1 MTTLLN
7 PRPIP
12 RIAFLA
18 VLLSALL
25 GQLGAQQDAQP
36 ADQQPAEQTDAAADA
51 VPQAATADPAADP
64 ADQSTTAAGA
74 PADQQDQA
82 PDADADADTADAADD
97 AADAEQQADQP
108 RPSAEITS
116 NGISFR
122 NFRGASLFEVID
134 LFARQLKINYILD
147 PGVTDGA
154 VTINTYGTLEQ
165 SDLFPLFE
173 TILRINGAVAVKVGA
188 LYRIVPADNA
198 THLPISPQAITADDL
213 PFDEQMI
220 LNAIRLRYALAADIA
235 AVLEPFL
242 GEGAKYTI
250 VETSNILLVLD
261 NSRNMRRTMQ
271 LIDLLD
277 AEQLD
282 DQRIRLVDVKNGLAS
297 MLAQELQ
304 NIFSAFSSSE
314 ETSAVRFVPIQRI
327 NAILVV
333 SANTSM
339 FKEVEKWV
347 DKLDTATTTGGI
359 QNFIYRVQYGTATNL
374 AGTLLQL
381 YGYGYGMGGYGMGGY
396 GMGGYGGGM
405 GGYGGGGYG
414 GYGGGYGGGGYGGG
428 GYGGGGYGGGGY
440 GGGGYGGGYGGGGYR
455 GGGGRGGGGGYGG
468 RGGRGGFGGRG
479 GGGFG
484 GGGIIQLPGQ
494 YGSMPVAPGIDPGLG
509 GDQTGALLGDTTG
522 YDPNAQAARGIR
534 IVPDV
539 VNNLI
544 VVQSTPQEW
553 EVIRR
558 TLEQLDFPP
567 RQVLIEAQIYE
578 VSLTGALTNGVSA
591 FLRERTGN
599 TERKLTGGFDSIGR
613 TSLSIGALL
622 GSTREMAAFLVASKD
637 DGRTKIISAPSII
650 ATDNIAATITVG
662 QSVPTLASQGL
673 AAGAQVGGDSLFAN
687 TIQNVQ
693 TGVTLS
699 ITPRINASGIVTLFI
714 DQEVSN
720 PLAPTGAIQS
730 PSIDRRNVST
740 QVTVQDGTTVAI
752 AGIIQESNI
761 YQRSRVPFLGDIP
774 FLGAAFGST
783 SVSRS
788 KTELVILMTP
798 RVIYD
803 ENEIISASEE
813 LQSKLRSL
821 RRVIRQSQSKF

>member
-1 MTTLLN
+1 MTTFTHL
-7 PRPIP
+7 RPLQ
-12 RIAFLA
+12 RIACRAALA
-18 VLLSALL
+18 AALV
-25 GQLGAQQDAQP
+25 GSLGAQQ
-36 ADQQPAEQTDAAADA
+36 ADQQTGDQADAAARQEAADA
-51 VPQAATADPAADP
+51 PAAAPADPAADP
-64 ADQSTTAAGA
+64 AEQPADVAGA

-82 PDADADADTADAADD
+82 SAAADADADADDADTDADADVADD
-97 AADAEQQADQP
+97 QQQQADRP
-108 RPSAEITS
+108 PPSAETTS

-122 NFRGASLFEVID
+122 NFRGANLFEVID
-134 LFARQLKINYILD
+134 LLARQLKINYILD
-147 PGVTDGA
+147 PGVSDGT
-154 VTINTYGTLEQ
+154 VTINTYGTLQQ

-173 TILRINGAVAVKVGA
+173 TILRINGTVAVKVGS
-188 LYRIVPADNA
+188 LYRIVPTDNV
-198 THLPISPQAITADDL
+198 THLPISPQWGSKDDL
-213 PFDEQMI
+213 PLDERMI
-220 LNAIRLRYALAADIA
+220 LNAIRLRYALAEDIA

-242 GEGAKYTI
+242 GEGAKYSI

-261 NSRNMRRTMQ
+261 NSRSMRRTME

-282 DQRIRLVDVKNGLAS
+282 DQRIRLVEVKNGLAA
-297 MLAQELQ
+297 MLSQELT
-304 NIFSAFSSSE
+304 NIFSAFTSSE
-314 ETSAVRFVPIQRI
+314 ESSAVKFVPIQRI

-347 DKLDTATTTGGI
+347 DKLDTATGGI
-359 QNFIYRVQYGTATNL
+359 QNFIYRVQYGMASNL
-374 AGTLLQL
+374 AGTLMSL
-381 YGYGYGMGGYGMGGY
+381 YGYGYG
-396 GMGGYGGGM
+396 

-428 GYGGGGYGGGGY
+428 GYGGDYGRGGYGGGMGGLGGYGGGMGGRRGYGGGMGGRGGYGGGGYGGRGGYGGGY
-440 GGGGYGGGYGGGGYR
+440 GGGGYGGGYGGG
-455 GGGGRGGGGGYGG
+455 
-468 RGGRGGFGGRG
+468 
-479 GGGFG
+479 FG
-484 GGGIIQLPGQ
+484 GGGMIQLPGAATV
-494 YGSMPVAPGIDPGLG
+494 SPGVDPGLA
-509 GDQTGALLGDTTG
+509 GDQTGALLGETMG
-522 YDPNAQAARGIR
+522 MNPSEPVRGIR
-534 IVPDV
+534 IVPDM

-567 RQVLIEAQIYE
+567 RQVLIDAQIYE

-591 FLRERTGN
+591 FLRERDGN
-599 TERKLTGGFDSIGR
+599 SNRKLVGGFDSVGR
-613 TSLSIGALL
+613 TSLTIGALI
-622 GSTREMAAFLVASKD
+622 GNTREMAAFLVASKD

-650 ATDNIAATITVG
+650 ATDNIPATITVG

-673 AAGAQVGGDSLFAN
+673 SAGAQVGGDSLFAN

-699 ITPRINASGIVTLFI
+699 ITPRINASGIVTLYI
-714 DQEVSN
+714 EQEVSN

-740 QVTVQDGTTVAI
+740 QVTVEDGTTIAI
-752 AGIIQESNI
+752 AGIIQESDI

-783 SVSRS
+783 SVSHS

-813 LQSKLRSL
+813 LLTKLRTL
-821 RRVIRQSQSKF
+821 RRLIRKKEGRL